1 MPDKIKISL
10 EKGKI
15 IENKWDNNNLKSS
28 INDCL
33 KIENYILVID
43 LIDKEIKK
51 GNLGNN
57 LEIKFSPEEKE
68 INFFFENIKQFGKLY
83 LNKFSFKKCP
93 INISEDRKY
102 ELRLGKENIIIKT
115 GTNSRWLGII
125 CENPLDHTIEK
136 NIWKIKILKTYEYE
150 IMVGIASSDFDINRA
165 SFDKTNN
172 FGWYYSCYS
181 GDLFSGP
188 PHNYQNKK
196 QI

>member
-33 KIENYILVID
+33 KIENYILDID

-57 LEIKFSPEEKE
+57 LEIKFSPEEKD
-68 INFFFENIKQFGKLY
+68 INFFLENIKKFGRLY

-102 ELRLGKENIIIKT
+102 EVPFGKENI
-115 GTNSRWLGII
+115 
-125 CENPLDHTIEK
+125 EE
-136 NIWKIKILKTYEYE
+136 NIWKIKILKTNEYE
-150 IMVGIASSDFDINRA
+150 IMVGVASSDFDINRA
-165 SFDKTNN
+165 SFDKPNN

>member
-1 MPDKIKISL
+1 MKI
-10 EKGKI
+10 G
-15 IENKWDNNNLKSS
+15 
-28 INDCL
+28 
-33 KIENYILVID
+33 
-43 LIDKEIKK
+43 
-51 GNLGNN
+51 
-57 LEIKFSPEEKE
+57 
-68 INFFFENIKQFGKLY
+68 IKQFGKLY

-196 QI
+196 TNLTRNKSEVLVIMNMKKGSLKFIMDGEDKGNSFTDIPLNKPLFPSVLLCHKDDSVEITDNK

>member
-33 KIENYILVID
+33 KIENYILDID

-68 INFFFENIKQFGKLY
+68 INFFL
-83 LNKFSFKKCP
+83 
-93 INISEDRKY
+93 
-102 ELRLGKENIIIKT
+102 
-115 GTNSRWLGII
+115 
-125 CENPLDHTIEK
+125 
-136 NIWKIKILKTYEYE
+136 KIL
-150 IMVGIASSDFDINRA
+150 
-165 SFDKTNN
+165 NN
-172 FGWYYSCYS
+172 LES
-181 GDLFSGP
+181 
-188 PHNYQNKK
+188 H
-196 QI
+196 I